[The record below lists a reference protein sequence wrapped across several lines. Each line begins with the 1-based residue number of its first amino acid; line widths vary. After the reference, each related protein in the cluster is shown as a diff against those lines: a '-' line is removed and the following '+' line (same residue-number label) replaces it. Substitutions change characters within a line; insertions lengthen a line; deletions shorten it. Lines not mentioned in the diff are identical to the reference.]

1 MLLVHLLREDMHD
14 SKALFCALKEILTCN
29 VLQKVMDLLSDTT
42 FLHERIIKIT
52 SDEEIC
58 ASIESIPLI
67 TVSESETKK
76 VQSILSQRI
85 VSNSIAESEHIPD
98 VISDKQDD
106 GTSDKVKDDSFS
118 VKWKEDIELHS
129 VSEGLCN
136 ECNRLCSADK
146 DRIPPRP
153 HSCSLGRTP
162 VFFDISED
170 PERLSLQSFNSVSS
184 TSSKDSATFASSE
197 KHESDVDMQ
206 QSIPNELHEP
216 SLIQKDENSALKP
229 ENSSSLKGSNL
240 SKKDSTSSSELPVND
255 NVLESPSGLDNKS
268 SSNIFPSLKI
278 PLFPSFP
285 FKRPSFKSLS
295 PTLESAVSSDMKNKS
310 KNDIK
315 RSHSQGDLT
324 PVSDDMQWPV
334 QRPSVFQDVR
344 ITSTEKAKEVGSF
357 GEYTLYNVEYEA
369 LYQSDVGELV
379 YKSGTVKRRFKE
391 FINLQSRL
399 EDNPVYKKS
408 MKDVKGPKKILPSLP
423 FGNMGKDTVDSR
435 KELLETFLTSL
446 VGKEDICNGEEL
458 KQFLGY
464 CGDGHIA
471 FVRKVPEN
479 TGPRIDQ
486 RLVKTMSGVFDKI
499 VEGLPSLPQQLPRI
513 IPPINQRDEKDD
525 TPGDKPTED
534 TDDIDLDYEEDINKM
549 STHKVENV
557 FEKFIEQESNTL
569 QDETGGLDTTLGTS
583 VITWQDEQ
591 GNNSSHMT
599 HSPHKIDATSHV
611 AHSAKNTPHSSALSH
626 LNELETPL
634 SDAVLG
640 ILTEVLQRQD
650 HWMCRENVKQ
660 AASVLIGKGLNRFL
674 EEKVDFLTS
683 TEMNIFYLKTLS
695 ETIWPNGKLS
705 TEESRHY
712 TDLQKEQLKQ
722 QATRCLAEFLPG
734 ILQIFVGHEEFDEA
748 LKDVIESLKYEKLN
762 RHFWYTVFDVIL
774 EELFPEVN
782 TQGFQRKLSAAV
794 QFQ

>member
-1 MLLVHLLREDMHD
+1 MVLNLFHLLKDVFAHHRKFTPFQKVIICSIFVGVILSLTRSWWFLFVSLTYTVTLYASVTIAKYIVRCNTYFPSDVILYLYEKIVDILTSLTKSDEKTNEDSTNIDSEAKNEVDECEFYDSIEAKKDENALQNLHTELYLERITNCDREISFQIQNIIVLIQQDFIESWYKLFSKEKSVLQEANTVLCHSVQSLKDRLSGANTKQLFEFILLMFKDHVRFVKEAEVMLKVQTKSRRRRSSVKPSITVGSVRSSPSKQNIVYKTVEDCYGSKNELHVAVKSAEAEHAYQKSIIEMLLVHLLREDMHD

-76 VQSILSQRI
+76 VQSILCQRI

-98 VISDKQDD
+98 VISDMQDD

-216 SLIQKDENSALKP
+216 SLILKDENSALKP

-324 PVSDDMQWPV
+324 PVSDNMQWPV

-357 GEYTLYNVEYEA
+357 GEYTLYNVE
-369 LYQSDVGELV
+369 
-379 YKSGTVKRRFKE
+379 
-391 FINLQSRL
+391 
-399 EDNPVYKKS
+399 
-408 MKDVKGPKKILPSLP
+408 
-423 FGNMGKDTVDSR
+423 
-435 KELLETFLTSL
+435 
-446 VGKEDICNGEEL
+446 
-458 KQFLGY
+458 
-464 CGDGHIA
+464 
-471 FVRKVPEN
+471 VR
-479 TGPRIDQ
+479 
-486 RLVKTMSGVFDKI
+486 
-499 VEGLPSLPQQLPRI
+499 
-513 IPPINQRDEKDD
+513 
-525 TPGDKPTED
+525 
-534 TDDIDLDYEEDINKM
+534 
-549 STHKVENV
+549 
-557 FEKFIEQESNTL
+557 
-569 QDETGGLDTTLGTS
+569 
-583 VITWQDEQ
+583 
-591 GNNSSHMT
+591 
-599 HSPHKIDATSHV
+599 
-611 AHSAKNTPHSSALSH
+611 
-626 LNELETPL
+626 
-634 SDAVLG
+634 
-640 ILTEVLQRQD
+640 
-650 HWMCRENVKQ
+650 
-660 AASVLIGKGLNRFL
+660 
-674 EEKVDFLTS
+674 
-683 TEMNIFYLKTLS
+683 
-695 ETIWPNGKLS
+695 
-705 TEESRHY
+705 
-712 TDLQKEQLKQ
+712 
-722 QATRCLAEFLPG
+722 
-734 ILQIFVGHEEFDEA
+734 
-748 LKDVIESLKYEKLN
+748 
-762 RHFWYTVFDVIL
+762 
-774 EELFPEVN
+774 
-782 TQGFQRKLSAAV
+782 
-794 QFQ
+794 